1 MKKPGVHEGH
11 GGAWR
16 TAAALIGLALLVAAG
31 AAAAMGQVYKWKDAR
46 GEVHYGDTPP
56 PQGAQTLKTQDQAQ
70 PGSQPGSQPDAQ
82 PSGQDALPYEL
93 ARAVRLYPVTLYTTT
108 AAPCDACEQG
118 RRLLR
123 ARGIPYT
130 EKTIATLNDQQ
141 AQRRLTGKDDLPMLV
156 VGNRQL
162 AGFEAAGWQEALDS
176 ASYPK
181 QSMLPSGYQYPP
193 AQAAAPV
200 RARIKVP
207 PDAATATNAPSNF

>member
-1 MKKPGVHEGH
+1 MKKHGVHEAGKRHGGH

-31 AAAAMGQVYKWKDAR
+31 AAAAKGQVYKWKDAK
-46 GEVHYGDTPP
+46 GEVHYSDTPP
-56 PQGAQTLKTQDQAQ
+56 PPGAQALKTPDQAQ
-70 PGSQPGSQPDAQ
+70 PDSQPD
-82 PSGQDALPYEL
+82 SQDALPYEL

-118 RRLLR
+118 RSLLR

-130 EKTIATLNDQQ
+130 EKTVATLNDQQ

-156 VGNRQL
+156 VGSRQL
-162 AGFEAAGWQEALDS
+162 AGFQAAGWQEALDS

-181 QSMLPSGYQYPP
+181 QSMLPPGYRHAPT
-193 AQAAAPV
+193 QAAAPV

-207 PDAATATNAPSNF
+207 PDAAASTTPSNF

>member
-1 MKKPGVHEGH
+1 MRKHGAHEAGRRH

-31 AAAAMGQVYKWKDAR
+31 VAAAQVYKWKDAK
-46 GEVHYGDTPP
+46 GEVHYGDAPP
-56 PQGAQTLKTQDQAQ
+56 PQGAQALAASARAPID
-70 PGSQPGSQPDAQ
+70 
-82 PSGQDALPYEL
+82 PSLPYEL

-108 AAPCDACEQG
+108 ATACEACEQG
-118 RRLLR
+118 RKLLR
-123 ARGIPYT
+123 ARGVPYT
-130 EKTIATLNDQQ
+130 EKTIATLDDQQ

-162 AGFEAAGWQEALDS
+162 AGFQAAGWQEALDS

-181 QSMLPSGYQYPP
+181 QSMLPSGYRYAPP
-193 AQAAAPV
+193 EPATPV

-207 PDAATATNAPSNF
+207 PDASAASAPSNFQSHF